1 MLPRHGFDAVTVTEI
16 ASGAGVARS
25 TFFRYFPD
33 KADVFFHDD
42 EAAHLLLARAVAGAA
57 RTKARSEFH

>member
-1 MLPRHGFDAVTVTEI
+1 MTVTEI